1 MNSPLPQNPDN
12 QETLPASVSEGS
24 GGSLM
29 TETTESPD
37 KFMNRLWWQISA
49 LLAVSAIA
57 VFAGSY
63 FDRQLERFM
72 PETRALSSTYNGKAS
87 GLEALAEL
95 TERLG
100 KPSRKWE
107 LPYRQL
113 PGKNGTLLLIAPLE
127 SLKDFEADQ
136 ILKWVKE
143 GNTLIYLDD
152 FTLAMS
158 RIIPDKLGVKAR
170 ILTKKLE
177 NHKFEAKDFGSAPEF
192 TNVKSLMFSTATR
205 LEGGKAVVSNTTGT
219 FLSEVAHGKGR
230 VLVGCCP
237 DFCANRTIAKEDYWG
252 NFQFLQNWFGTTGG
266 TVYFDERAHGFSG
279 GTNVFLYLSRG
290 PVGAVAYQV
299 LLILAI
305 AVISGSQRFGA
316 AQAVDEKRRIS
327 NLEFIN
333 GLSNAYRRA
342 RANPAVAEIL
352 FQEFRKKLARSLGVS
367 PHEPIEKLK
376 EAWQELPIEQKK
388 ALLAG
393 GAASQANLEQLVGQY
408 EEFMSQR
415 EVSDAQ
421 LKSMVASCDKI
432 TEKTQDRPKEPANDS
447 LIMEGTVANR
457 SSSAAH
463 HKD

>member
-1 MNSPLPQNPDN
+1 MNSPNN
-12 QETLPASVSEGS
+12 ETPAKATVSE
-24 GGSLM
+24 
-29 TETTESPD
+29 ENAVAAAEKPD
-37 KFMNRLWWQISA
+37 KFMNRLWWQIGA

-57 VFAGSY
+57 VFTGSY

-95 TERLG
+95 TDKLG
-100 KPSRKWE
+100 KPARRWE

-113 PGKNGTLLLIAPLE
+113 PGTNGTLLLIAPLE

-136 ILKWVKE
+136 ILKWVKA

-158 RIIPDKLGVKAR
+158 RIIPEKLGVKAK

-177 NHKFEAKDFGSAPEF
+177 NHKFDAKNFGALPEF
-192 TNVKSLMFSTATR
+192 TNVNSLIFSTATR
-205 LEGGKAVVSNTTGT
+205 LEGGKPVVSNTTGT
-219 FLSEVAHGKGR
+219 FISEIAHGKGR

-237 DFCANRTIAKEDYWG
+237 DFCANRTIAKQDYWG
-252 NFQFLQNWFGTTGG
+252 NFQFLQNLFSTNNGTI
-266 TVYFDERAHGFSG
+266 YFDERAHGFSG

-290 PVGAVAYQV
+290 PVGAVTYQV

-305 AVISGSQRFGA
+305 AVVSGSQRFGA

-352 FQEFRKKLARSLGVS
+352 FQEFRKKLARSLGIS
-367 PHEPIEKLK
+367 PHEPVEKLK
-376 EAWQELPIEQKK
+376 EAWQGLPAEQK
-388 ALLAG
+388 AVLLAG
-393 GAASQANLEQLVGQY
+393 DTASQANLEQLVGQY
-408 EEFMSQR
+408 EEFMSAR

-421 LKSMVASCDKI
+421 LKSMVATCDKI
-432 TEKTQDRPKEPANDS
+432 TEKTQDRPKVSEDG
-447 LIMEGTVANR
+447 LIIKEGTVADR
-457 SSSAAH
+457 SSTAKH